1 MKFIIVTTAGSRVV
15 DAASIYEAA
24 TLMSDYE
31 CQYAKCLCIAE
42 EQ

>member
-31 CQYAKCLCIAE
+31 CEYAKCLCIAE